1 MHINNTNLP
10 KKILAWYDNNQRTL
24 PWRTKKSSKNR
35 QYLRLLS
42 EFMLQQ
48 TQVKTV
54 IPYFIN
60 FIKKIPDLNSL
71 SKVNDTKLMK
81 CWEGLGYYSRARNLK
96 KTARKIISNFG
107 GILPSNI
114 DDLKTLPGI
123 GEYTS
128 KAIMAIAFNKP
139 IVPLDGN
146 VERILKRVFYLKKEY
161 ENSKDNLNKKISFF
175 GTSQRSSDYAQAI
188 MEIGALICKPVKPLC
203 ESCPISPQ
211 GIIS

>member
-1 MHINNTNLP
+1 M
-10 KKILAWYDNNQRTL
+10 
-24 PWRTKKSSKNR
+24 
-35 QYLRLLS
+35 
-42 EFMLQQ
+42 
-48 TQVKTV
+48 
-54 IPYFIN
+54 
-60 FIKKIPDLNSL
+60 
-71 SKVNDTKLMK
+71 
-81 CWEGLGYYSRARNLK
+81 K

-139 IVPLDGN
+139 IIPLDGN
-146 VERILKRVFYLKKEY
+146 VERILKRVFYLRKEY

-188 MEIGALICKPVKPLC
+188 MEIGALICKPIKPLC
-203 ESCPISPQ
+203 CLLYTSP
-211 GIIS
+211 SPRD